1 MGRDISF
8 THRTSMTVERWHRML
23 DDESERRDLPR
34 LYRENLIEAAD
45 DMLRAGIIDPLEH
58 FDLLELAESAYS
70 HEIEEQIVRH
80 RYFLRSGS
88 YVLVRDGAALGYLS
102 GTAFNWKPPEK
113 RWSAS
118 QIDARVTHTDI
129 GLELLNRSE
138 ESIGFIDGKR
148 CITPTGEY
156 ELVEVSR
163 MIRGIEL
170 RAIDDP
176 DLYRAA
182 LDAIQLAK
190 EEGDTERHAAISTRA
205 SVSIF
210 MPCPVCDDS
219 FSKREDCAE
228 CEGRGFVRETPERFR
243 WRS

>member
-23 DDESERRDLPR
+23 DDAAERRNLPR
-34 LYRENLIEAAD
+34 LYRDNLVDAAD
-45 DMLRAGIIDPLEH
+45 DLLRAGSIDPLEH

-88 YVLVRDGAALGYLS
+88 YLLVRDGAALGYLS
-102 GTAFNWKPPEK
+102 GTAFNWKPLEE

-138 ESIGFIDGKR
+138 ESIGRIDGKR
-148 CITPTGEY
+148 CITPDGEY

-163 MIRGIEL
+163 RINGKEL

-190 EEGDTERHAAISTRA
+190 EEGDTERHAALSTRA

-210 MPCPVCDDS
+210 MPCPACDDS
-219 FSKREDCAE
+219 FSKREDCGE
-228 CEGRGFVRETPERFR
+228 CEGQGFVRETPERFR